1 MTKATTKRNLA
12 EVPAGER
19 DLISGAVNG
28 RKPTKAAVKKL
39 MLTSR
44 TKMGKARPAKP
55 APAKAK
61 TARQQI
67 KETVAEVRAAN
78 EKAHDR
84 RVENCGQAAAKA
96 LDPKAAE
103 RELRAR
109 ITARALKLTGCNFEG
124 IKNVDPAKA
133 KQYAELLASGGVTP
147 KAAEAATGL
156 VERARWRV
164 EDRLK
169 EAGYKLRF
177 ERNPERVPGDRATSS
192 LYYLEPA

>member
-1 MTKATTKRNLA
+1 MIFLRQAA
-12 EVPAGER
+12 IAGLGIVALPGYVCREDVR
-19 DLISGAVNG
+19 
-28 RKPTKAAVKKL
+28 
-39 MLTSR
+39 SR
-44 TKMGKARPAKP
+44 ALR
-55 APAKAK
+55 
-61 TARQQI
+61 RVY
-67 KETVAEVRAAN
+67 E
-78 EKAHDR
+78 R